1 MKVNIANVV
10 EKTHSEG
17 PGVRAALWV
26 QGCSIHCPG
35 CCNRHMWAFE
45 DRTWIE
51 ARELAK
57 RLLDIEG
64 IEGITLLGG
73 EPFDQAAGL
82 AELAALVKNNG
93 LSVMT
98 FTGYVLEELRA
109 AHRDDYNAL
118 LDVSDLVVDG
128 PYLQERATTKL
139 PWVGSDNQRLH
150 VLGERYASLVGLFTD
165 EERLTEFV
173 RETNTMEIRV
183 GADGRLLINGFAYT
197 NATADFLRALRTEGV
212 QLARKINSVLP
223 SHRSDLEE

>member
-1 MKVNIANVV
+1 MKVNIANLI
-10 EKTHSEG
+10 EKTYSEG

-35 CCNRHMWAFE
+35 CCNRHLWAFE

-51 ARELAK
+51 SGELAK
-57 RLLDIEG
+57 RLLDIDG

-82 AELAALVKNNG
+82 AELAASVRNSG

-109 AHRDDYNAL
+109 TRRDDYDAL
-118 LDVSDLVVDG
+118 LNVSDLLVDG

-150 VLGERYASLVGLFTD
+150 VLTNRYASLVGLFAD
-165 EERLTEFV
+165 EESLNQFV
-173 RETNTMEIRV
+173 LETNTMEIRV
-183 GADGRLLINGFAYT
+183 GTDGQLLINGFAYT
-197 NATADFLRALRTEGV
+197 DATKDFLQALRTQGIHLE
-212 QLARKINSVLP
+212 RKINGFLP
-223 SHRSDLEE
+223 SQRPDSE